1 MFKKIAKWTGI
12 ILLVLITGISVTAA
26 FRQNVVYDAPYPQI
40 KASTDSVVIARGRHL
55 AYSSAH
61 CVDCHSTA
69 NADSL
74 IKLGLDVPLSG
85 GFDFDIGIGHIY
97 SKNITPDSATGIGR
111 YTDAELARALRYGV
125 HPNGTV
131 VFDFMQFHNMSDD
144 DLVAVLSFIRSQKPV
159 YNKVPDNSLDVM
171 GKLVKAFLVKP
182 AGPTEQVPVS
192 VVIDT
197 SANYG
202 RYLANSVAECNG
214 CHTKRDMSGAFTGE
228 PFGGG
233 NEFAEHGN
241 PLLITPNL
249 TPDSSSRIF
258 GWSQADFIKRFRMGK
273 IIPYSP
279 MPWQSFGR
287 MTDDELKAIY
297 KYLQTLQP
305 AKTQPANS
313 TAKK

>member
-26 FRQNVVYDAPYPQI
+26 FRQNVEYEAPYPEI
-40 KASTDSVVIARGRHL
+40 KTTTDSAVIARGKHL

-97 SKNITPDSATGIGR
+97 SKNITPDTATGIGK
-111 YTDAELARALRYGV
+111 YTDEELARALRYGV

-131 VFDFMQFHNMSDD
+131 VFDFMQFHNMSDE
-144 DLVAVLSFIRSQKPV
+144 DLIAVLSFIRSQKPV
-159 YNKVPDNSLDVM
+159 HNKVPENSLDVM
-171 GKLVKAFLVKP
+171 GKLIKAFLVKP
-182 AGPTEQVPVS
+182 SGPTEDVPTK

-214 CHTKRDMSGAFTGE
+214 CHTKRDMSGAFIGE

-241 PLLITPNL
+241 PLLVSPNL

-258 GWSQADFIKRFRMGK
+258 AWSQEDFIKRFRMGK

-287 MTDDELKAIY
+287 MTDVELKAIY
-297 KYLQTLQP
+297 KYLQTLKP
-305 AKTQPANS
+305 VKTPPTGE